1 MTTLES
7 QLNDLP
13 VMLKV
18 KQVAEVLCV
27 SEQSVYQMLREG
39 RIPSMKA
46 GSRYLIP
53 KHRLV
58 AMIEAIGDDAAE

>member
-1 MTTLES
+1 MTDTSAELS
-7 QLNDLP
+7 DLP

-18 KQVAEVLCV
+18 RQVAEVLGV
-27 SEQSVYQMLREG
+27 SDQTVYQMLREG
-39 RIPSMKA
+39 RIPSMRA

-58 AMIEAIGDDAAE
+58 AMIEAIGGDD

>member
-1 MTTLES
+1 MTALEE
-7 QLNDLP
+7 QLEHLP

-18 KQVAEVLCV
+18 RDVARVLCV
-27 SEQSVYQMLREG
+27 SDQTIYQMLREG
-39 RIPSMKA
+39 RIPSMRA

-58 AMIEAIGDDAAE
+58 AMIEAIGSEEG